1 MIEFTHAIYD
11 DEGNIIRKLRMS
23 KTEFN
28 WYQKEKPF
36 LDIRKL
42 DTKSNAQIQ
51 QELFNLVGE
60 CLL

>member
-1 MIEFTHAIYD
+1 MIEFTHAVYD
-11 DEGNIIRKLRMS
+11 DEGNIVRKLRMS
-23 KTEFN
+23 KTEFD
-28 WYQKEKPF
+28 WYRKEKPF

-42 DTKSNAQIQ
+42 DTKSNAQTQ

>member
-1 MIEFTHAIYD
+1 MIEFTHAVYD

>member
-23 KTEFN
+23 KTEYA
-28 WYQKEKPF
+28 WYRKEKPF

-42 DTKSNAQIQ
+42 DTKPKKNLQ